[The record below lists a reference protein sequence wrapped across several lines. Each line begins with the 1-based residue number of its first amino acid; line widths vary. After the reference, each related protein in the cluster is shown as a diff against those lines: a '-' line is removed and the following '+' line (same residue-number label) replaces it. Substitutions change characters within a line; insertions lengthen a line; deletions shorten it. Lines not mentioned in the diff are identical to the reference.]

1 MIGKLKNLTSGD
13 LISRL
18 PQAFNN
24 NNKIITAE
32 FDNIFDSKKNIL
44 TKSLVNEE
52 GIVKTHTGQFI
63 NLIAENLSFTSLESL
78 LELLARL
85 AARDGDNLVIKV
97 YDALDVEDDRDTDNT
112 ISVSERYETSDGNY
126 ARRIT
131 LSDDLKEKLSTGR
144 EELDDVMEKYDGF
157 LANHYKYIND
167 AHKRIHKLEDD
178 NLSGTIRIINSKEPQ
193 LDKTKDD
200 YLKPGEFIVALT
212 DNFVDKVNNKV
223 DQQDFDKLEK
233 NHRERLERIEYDLY
247 NLKPGEERPDKDTM
261 DKLDKWH
268 ELLDFLQDIK
278 DDDTLMSIIKDERVL
293 WNKLEYR
300 KYD

>member
-144 EELDDVMEKYDGF
+144 EELDDVMEKSDGL

-167 AHKRIHKLEDD
+167 ANKGIHKLEDD
-178 NLSGTIRIINSKEPQ
+178 NLSGTIRIINFKEPQ

-200 YLKPGEFIVALT
+200 YLKPGEFIITLT
-212 DNFVDKVNNKV
+212 DNFVDKVNNLYN
-223 DQQDFDKLEK
+223 LENK
-233 NHRERLERIEYDLY
+233 HRERLERIEYDLY
-247 NLKPGEERPDKDTM
+247 NIKPGEEIPGKDVLDKIN
-261 DKLDKWH
+261 KWH
-268 ELLDFLQDIK
+268 ELLDFFQDIM
-278 DDDTLMSIIKDERVL
+278 DDDTIMSVIKDEQVL